1 MPASDRKPRV
11 LLAVSPRA
19 AERMHRVLEGWEI
32 AQLDSLSALAHEL
45 RCTSYDVVV
54 VGHLFDGS
62 RAIEAV
68 KTALLHAR
76 RVPLVCVRAAP
87 FQTALGEAAI
97 CAFQAAAEELGAD
110 CFIDVLQ
117 FSDDRH
123 GNARV
128 RAMIERLAFVV

>member
-19 AERMHRVLEGWEI
+19 AGRMRRVLDGWEI

-45 RCTSYDVVV
+45 RCTSYDLVVI
-54 VGHLFDGS
+54 GHLFDGS

-68 KTALLHAR
+68 KTTLLHAR
-76 RVPLVCVRAAP
+76 HVPLVCVRAAP
-87 FQTALGEAAI
+87 FETTLGDAAI
-97 CAFQAAAEELGAD
+97 CAFQAAAEELGAE

-117 FSDDRH
+117 FPDDGE
-123 GNARV
+123 GNAHMR
-128 RAMIERLAFVV
+128 RIIERLAFVP